1 MKKLI
6 ILILILAAGYMAY
19 QKFVVGTLT
28 DEQKQVRSLADQF
41 SAAKQQMAQAERSAG
56 VSGMDTT
63 GDVDSVNGM
72 VEALLAKLQETK
84 EGLAEEQALEDAG
97 KLEIGAE
104 SVPGSKAINGRPFP
118 RSSLHSS

>member
-28 DEQKQVRSLADQF
+28 DEQKQVRVLADQF

-84 EGLAEEQALEDAG
+84 EGLTEEQALEDAG
-97 KLEIGAE
+97 KLEIEMRAFLDR
-104 SVPGSKAINGRPFP
+104 KQ
-118 RSSLHSS
+118 